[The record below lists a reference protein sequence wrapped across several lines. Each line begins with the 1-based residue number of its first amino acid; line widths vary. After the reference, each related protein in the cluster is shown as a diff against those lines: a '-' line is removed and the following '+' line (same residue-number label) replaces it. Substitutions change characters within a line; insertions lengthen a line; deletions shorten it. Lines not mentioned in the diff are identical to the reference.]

1 MDLANLIRKT
11 KYQPSYF
18 TTCNGYTATGSSLM
32 LVWITCCVFYVSAS
46 DNYLYVDVFI
56 CIKNSGAMNEFL

>member
-11 KYQPSYF
+11 KHQLSNF

-32 LVWITCCVFYVSAS
+32 PVWITCSVFYVSA
-46 DNYLYVDVFI
+46 NYLYVDVFM
-56 CIKNSGAMNEFL
+56 SVDAFRTLVE